1 MTSTQTPRTR
11 RTLELP
17 ESGPGSAGGIGRRL
31 AALAI
36 DWFACLAIAVVINGG
51 ITPDRI
57 DPALVTLALFAVEVS
72 LLTWLQG
79 ASFGQRIMGL
89 VVAPVGRTI
98 VGLPGVL
105 LRTAL
110 LCLVIPA
117 LVMDP
122 QGRGLHDLAAGT
134 VVLRSR

>member
-1 MTSTQTPRTR
+1 M
-11 RTLELP
+11 
-17 ESGPGSAGGIGRRL
+17 
-31 AALAI
+31 
-36 DWFACLAIAVVINGG
+36 
-51 ITPDRI
+51 
-57 DPALVTLALFAVEVS
+57 S

-89 VVAPVGRTI
+89 VVAPVGRTL